1 MITSLEGT
9 LAGVGVDWADI
20 SVGGVTLRAS
30 VPPSTIERLGQPG
43 DRTRLF
49 TSLQT
54 RDDNLTLFGFLSPE
68 ERSAFQ
74 ALIQV
79 NGVGPRLALSVLS
92 SLSPESLAVAVA
104 SGDATSF
111 KGIHGV
117 GPRTAERI
125 ILELKGKLGAELA
138 VATGQPGE
146 ADVVKALTALGYTI
160 VEVTDAVASLQPDGD
175 MSLEDKVR
183 LCIQRIGSP
192 Q

>member
-9 LAGVGVDWADI
+9 LAGVGVDWVDI
-20 SVGGVTLRAS
+20 TIGGVTLRAS
-30 VPPSTIERLGQPG
+30 VPHSAIERLGQPG
-43 DRTRLF
+43 DRALLF

-54 RDDNLTLFGFLSPE
+54 RDDSLTLFGFLGIE
-68 ERSAFQ
+68 ERSAFE

-104 SGDATSF
+104 SGSAASF

-138 VATGQPGE
+138 VATGEHRE
-146 ADVVKALTALGYTI
+146 ADVVRALTALGYTI
-160 VEVTDAVASLQPDGD
+160 TEVTASVSSLPPGGD
-175 MSLEDKVR
+175 MSLEEKVR